1 MCRGSRRIHRSAEQ
15 VSEGSKP
22 SNMNETERQ
31 ALGDK
36 MRRAVLGDEHVDR
49 AQARL
54 TEFNDTFQEFI
65 TRYAWGEIWTRTE
78 LTPRV
83 RSLVTLA
90 LLIALN
96 REAEFRMHVKA
107 AIRNGVTVQE
117 LKELFLHSGIYCGLP
132 EPNAACHCAEAV
144 LEELQLH
151 SQKKGPPE
159 QGLTNPD

>member
-1 MCRGSRRIHRSAEQ
+1 
-15 VSEGSKP
+15 
-22 SNMNETERQ
+22 MNETERH

-36 MRRAVLGDEHVDR
+36 MRRTVLGDEHVDR
-49 AQARL
+49 AQSRL
-54 TEFNDTFQEFI
+54 TEFNETFQDFI

-78 LTPRV
+78 FTPRV

-96 REAEFRMHVKA
+96 REAEFRMHVRA

-132 EPNAACHCAEAV
+132 AANAAYHSAEEV
-144 LEELQLH
+144 LAELKIPL
-151 SQKKGPPE
+151 QKEGPNDQDSTIPA
-159 QGLTNPD
+159 

>member
-1 MCRGSRRIHRSAEQ
+1 
-15 VSEGSKP
+15 
-22 SNMNETERQ
+22 MNETERY

-36 MRRAVLGDEHVDR
+36 MRRTVLGDEHVDR
-49 AQARL
+49 AQSRL
-54 TEFNDTFQEFI
+54 TEFNETFQDFI

-78 LTPRV
+78 FSPRV

-96 REAEFRMHVKA
+96 REAEFRMHVRA

-132 EPNAACHCAEAV
+132 AANAAYHCAEEV
-144 LEELQLH
+144 LAELKIPL
-151 SQKKGPPE
+151 QKEGPKDQDSTIPA
-159 QGLTNPD
+159 

>member
-1 MCRGSRRIHRSAEQ
+1 
-15 VSEGSKP
+15 
-22 SNMNETERQ
+22 MNETERQ
-31 ALGDK
+31 TLGDK
-36 MRRAVLGDEHVDR
+36 MRRTVLGDEHVDR

-54 TEFNDTFQEFI
+54 NEFNGTFQEFI

-132 EPNAACHCAEAV
+132 AANAAYHGAEEV
-144 LEELQLH
+144 LAELKIPV
-151 SQKKGPPE
+151 QKEGPAG
-159 QGLTNPD
+159 QGPIISG

>member
-1 MCRGSRRIHRSAEQ
+1 
-15 VSEGSKP
+15 
-22 SNMNETERQ
+22 
-31 ALGDK
+31 

-49 AQARL
+49 AQSRL

-65 TRYAWGEIWTRTE
+65 TRYAWGEIWTRTG

-132 EPNAACHCAEAV
+132 AANAAYHCAEEV
-144 LEELQLH
+144 LTELKIPLQKEGPSEEDQT
-151 SQKKGPPE
+151 KPA
-159 QGLTNPD
+159 